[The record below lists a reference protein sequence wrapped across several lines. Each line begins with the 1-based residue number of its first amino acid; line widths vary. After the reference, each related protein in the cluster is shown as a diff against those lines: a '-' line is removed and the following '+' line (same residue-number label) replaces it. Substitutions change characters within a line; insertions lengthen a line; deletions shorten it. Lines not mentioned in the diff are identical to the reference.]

1 MRCYPDRPPLPCA
14 LLLLDS
20 RFHPGFA
27 AAAVAAVFLDC
38 AGNAVVMADLYY
50 VININ
55 REMKHG
61 IKI

>member
-1 MRCYPDRPPLPCA
+1 MRCYPDRPLPCA

-38 AGNAVVMADLYY
+38 AGNAVADKYGGM
-50 VININ
+50 
-55 REMKHG
+55 R
-61 IKI
+61 